1 MVSMQPERI
10 QPHADVHSLR
20 APIPGVAGSR
30 RIEASDPRADGR
42 RRVVLLARD
51 RVVIARSVAG
61 VFMHIAMAPNAY
73 RGVVLRLN
81 ALRDNVF
88 HYEIR
93 LAHRDPDL
101 SVTLQEASDD
111 SEIQAEWRLW
121 ARFLGL
127 PALVEREEGRDEA
140 EGAQLGQLRI
150 ARVRMRRRGK
160 TINSRRPRFLVRRK
174 IGRVDP
180 DRLSLA
186 GAREIFGGSK
196 EDR

>member
-1 MVSMQPERI
+1 MPSERSTAI
-10 QPHADVHSLR
+10 SGAERLT
-20 APIPGVAGSR
+20 APKPGVAEPR

-81 ALRDNVF
+81 ALTDDVF

-93 LAHRDPDL
+93 LTHRDPDL
-101 SVTLQEASDD
+101 SVTLHEAIDD
-111 SEIQAEWRLW
+111 SEIQSEWRLW

-127 PALVEREEGRDEA
+127 PTLVEREEGRA
-140 EGAQLGQLRI
+140 EPEDAHLGEI
-150 ARVRMRRRGK
+150 AIAATLARRHGK

-174 IGRVDP
+174 TGRLDP
-180 DRLSLA
+180 DRASLK
-186 GAREIFGGSK
+186 GAREIFPGSG
-196 EDR
+196 ENR

>member
-1 MVSMQPERI
+1 MQPERSKALSGLEA
-10 QPHADVHSLR
+10 PR
-20 APIPGVAGSR
+20 APKPGFAEAR
-30 RIEASDPRADGR
+30 RIEVSDPRADGR

-61 VFMHIAMAPNAY
+61 VFMHIAMTPNAY

-101 SVTLQEASDD
+101 SVTLHEANDD

-121 ARFLGL
+121 AKFLGL
-127 PALVEREEGRDEA
+127 PTLVEREEGRA
-140 EGAQLGQLRI
+140 EPETAHMGGI
-150 ARVRMRRRGK
+150 AVARSRARRRGK
-160 TINSRRPRFLVRRK
+160 TITGRRPRFLVRRK
-174 IGRVDP
+174 TGRVDA
-180 DRLSLA
+180 DRASLA
-186 GAREIFGGSK
+186 GAREIFPGSK
-196 EDR
+196 DDR

>member
-1 MVSMQPERI
+1 MQLERSIAVSGAERSAG
-10 QPHADVHSLR
+10 PK
-20 APIPGVAGSR
+20 PGFAEPR
-30 RIEASDPRADGR
+30 RIEVSDPRADGR

-73 RGVVLRLN
+73 RGVVLRLTT
-81 ALRDNVF
+81 LRDDGF

-101 SVTLQEASDD
+101 CVTLQESSDD

-121 ARFLGL
+121 AKFLGL
-127 PALVEREEGRDEA
+127 PTLVEREEGRAEP
-140 EGAQLGQLRI
+140 EGARLGEI
-150 ARVRMRRRGK
+150 AIADARARRHGK
-160 TINSRRPRFLVRRK
+160 TITGRRPRFLMRRK
-174 IGRVDP
+174 TGRPDP
-180 DRLSLA
+180 DRPSLA
-186 GAREIFGGSK
+186 GAREIFPGSA

>member
-1 MVSMQPERI
+1 MQPERS
-10 QPHADVHSLR
+10 QT
-20 APIPGVAGSR
+20 IPGVESPRAPKPGMGEAR
-30 RIEASDPRADGR
+30 RIEACDPRADGR

-61 VFMHIAMAPNAY
+61 VFMRIAMTPNAY
-73 RGVVLRLN
+73 RGVVLRLS
-81 ALRDNVF
+81 ALRDDVF

-101 SVTLQEASDD
+101 SVTLHEASDD

-127 PALVEREEGRDEA
+127 PTLVEREEGRA
-140 EGAQLGQLRI
+140 EPEGRHRLETAH
-150 ARVRMRRRGK
+150 ARARRRGR
-160 TINSRRPRFLVRRK
+160 TMISRRPRFLLRRK
-174 IGRVDP
+174 TGRLDQCN
-180 DRLSLA
+180 RSILET
-186 GAREIFGGSK
+186 REIFPGSK